1 MADVRILYFAWVRE
15 RIGREEESISLSAP
29 VSLQELAQRLRAHG
43 GGHDLALADLSRL
56 RAAINQDFA
65 PWTAQVEPGDE
76 VAIFPPVTGG

>member
-1 MADVRILYFAWVRE
+1 MAEVRILYFAWVRE
-15 RIGREEESISLSAP
+15 RVGRDADRLPLSAP
-29 VSLQELAQRLRAHG
+29 LALEQLVQRLREQG

-65 PWTAQVEPGDE
+65 PWTAEVKPGDE